1 MAVNIVLTNQKGGV
15 GKTTTTGALAAG
27 LAERGKKVLAL
38 DMDPQGNLGF
48 TLGLDTEGEGTMYD
62 MMKGRMD
69 IRDVIVKTDYCD
81 VIPSD
86 ISLSA
91 GVLEFYGKRRELLLK
106 DALAGVQADYD
117 FVIMDTPPAL
127 NILTVNAYAASDYL
141 IVPMASEIL
150 SLVGLTQLKETV
162 DSVRSSLNPSLGIL
176 GILLTKFNARTRL
189 SNEVKEMADS
199 VAAQMGTKLFDAKI
213 RTSVS
218 VSELPAH
225 GMSIYEYAPHAKPT
239 EDYRSFVD
247 EVLAR
252 IG

>member
-1 MAVNIVLTNQKGGV
+1 MAVTIVLTNQKGGV

-27 LAERGKKVLAL
+27 LVERGKKVLAL

-48 TLGLDTEGEGTMYD
+48 SLGLDSSSERTIYD
-62 MMKGRMD
+62 MMKGRLG
-69 IRDVIVKTDYCD
+69 IREVIMSTDYCD

-91 GVLEFYGKRRELLLK
+91 GVLEFYGNRRELLLK

-117 FVIMDTPPAL
+117 FIIIDTPPAL
-127 NILTVNAYAASDYL
+127 NILTVNAYVASDYL

-162 DSVRSSLNPSLGIL
+162 DSVRESLNPSLGIL
-176 GILLTKFNARTRL
+176 GILLTKYNARTRL
-189 SNEVKEMADS
+189 SNEVRDMAQT
-199 VAAQMGTKLFDAKI
+199 VAAQMKTRLFEAKI
-213 RTSVS
+213 RSSVS

-225 GMSIYEYAPHAKPT
+225 GVSIYEYAPHAKPT
-239 EDYRSFVD
+239 EDYRGFVD
-247 EVLAR
+247 EVLQR